1 MKNISVNITGM
12 NTLSSRKFHAQ
23 RGLSLLELIV
33 FIVVMGIAVVAVMQ
47 GLSSALRGSLSPGQ
61 MTQATQ
67 LAQERMEL
75 ILATRQTQGYSGI
88 YDPCGVGSPPAFCST
103 MLGYTAA
110 FSSEPWSADPDTA
123 KYRVL
128 VVTVTRDG
136 TQVAQYKTLVA
147 NYN

>member
-1 MKNISVNITGM
+1 MITTMENKHRKTG
-12 NTLSSRKFHAQ
+12 SRAAHS
-23 RGLSLLELIV
+23 GLSLIELVV
-33 FIVVMGIAVVAVMQ
+33 FIVVMSIAVVAVMQ

-61 MTQATQ
+61 ITQATQ

-88 YDPCGVGSPPAFCST
+88 YDPCGVGSPPAFCSQ

-110 FSSEPWSADPDTA
+110 FSSKPWPVDIDTA

-128 VVTVTRDG
+128 VVTVTKTDTG
-136 TQVAQYKTLVA
+136 TQVAQLQTLVA
-147 NYN
+147 NY

>member
-1 MKNISVNITGM
+1 MKTITAISANPE
-12 NTLSSRKFHAQ
+12 RKHRAQ

-33 FIVVMGIAVVAVMQ
+33 FIVVMSIAVVAVMQ

-110 FSSEPWSADPDTA
+110 FSSEAWPVDTDTA
-123 KYRVL
+123 KYQVL

-136 TQVAQYKTLVA
+136 TQAAQYKTLVA
-147 NYN
+147 NY

>member
-1 MKNISVNITGM
+1 MKNIMDKVTGM
-12 NTLSSRKFHAQ
+12 STPSNYKRAAHS
-23 RGLSLLELIV
+23 GLSLLELIV
-33 FIVVMGIAVVAVMQ
+33 FIVVMSIAVVAVMT

-110 FSSEPWSADPDTA
+110 FSSEAWPVDTDTA
-123 KYRVL
+123 KYQVL
-128 VVTVTRDG
+128 VVTVMRGG
-136 TQVAQYKTLVA
+136 TQAAQYKTLVA
-147 NYN
+147 NY